1 MSSDLNLLYT
11 DVEDSLRS
19 TVRDLLSSRCPS
31 DAVIAMYDGD
41 RSVVGP
47 LWRALSVDLG
57 LAGLLVPESLGGAG
71 ASAREAAVVLEELG
85 RSAAPVPFLTSAVV
99 ATAVLSGWAS
109 ATSIHVDGNGGR
121 SGNTTAAAVQVD
133 GNGDP
138 ATAAADLLSTLAAGE
153 RTAAL
158 AVPFSASSWS
168 FVPHVVVDGDGALTG
183 RVTSVAGALEADV
196 LLVPVA
202 VPDDAA
208 AAAGSGVAPGGVE
221 IRAVEVAAA
230 DVAPVTSLDMSR
242 QLADVSFDGAA
253 SQVVVRAG
261 SGEAAVRRALG
272 LGAALMASEQL
283 GVAQW
288 CLDTTIA
295 YLKERRQFGRVVGGF
310 QALKHRLADLYTLV
324 EQARAAARYAAATAA
339 EGDPDAQ
346 VAASVA
352 QAFCS
357 DVALKAAE
365 ECVQLHGGI
374 GMTWEHPAHLYLKR
388 AKADQIALGTPGAHR
403 ARLGELVD
411 LSA

>member
-31 DAVIAMYDGD
+31 DAVIAIHDGD
-41 RSVVGP
+41 RSVVSP
-47 LWRALSVDLG
+47 LWRALAVDLG

-85 RSAAPVPFLTSAVV
+85 RAAAPVPFLTGAVV
-99 ATAVLSGWAS
+99 ATAVLSGWPS
-109 ATSIHVDGNGGR
+109 ATSIHVDGH
-121 SGNTTAAAVQVD
+121 
-133 GNGDP
+133 GDP
-138 ATAAADLLSTLAAGE
+138 ATAAADLLSALAAGE

-202 VPDDAA
+202 VPDGAA
-208 AAAGSGVAPGGVE
+208 AEAAGSGVAPGGVE

-242 QLADVSFDGAA
+242 QLADASFDGAA
-253 SQVVVRAG
+253 SQVVVPAG
-261 SGEAAVRRALG
+261 SGEAAVRRTLD

-288 CLDTTIA
+288 CLDTTID

-324 EQARAAARYAAATAA
+324 EQARAVARYAAATAA

-346 VAASVA
+346 IAASVA
-352 QAFCS
+352 QAYCS
-357 DVALKAAE
+357 DVAVKAAE

-411 LSA
+411 LPA